1 MCSAA
6 TPQLAPPTARVWP
19 RKMLSSCCCCNPN
32 SGPWEVSEEWRAAR
46 VQRRSPALERLCRN
60 LCRPYGTRIYF
71 PLHPALRLRLRAGLN
86 SFAPTALDFRPSSST
101 NKYQVWFSPML
112 KRPFVM
118 TTQNRETG
126 HYYAAPN
133 YLATLDP
140 SNRFG

>member
-1 MCSAA
+1 MGCQQRGS
-6 TPQLAPPTARVWP
+6 VW
-19 RKMLSSCCCCNPN
+19 N
-32 SGPWEVSEEWRAAR
+32 WRFVCGIVIMAAAR
-46 VQRRSPALERLCRN
+46 N
-60 LCRPYGTRIYF
+60 LLFAPWNKWQGGEQQIPHGLKAVCVNCVVPEGTRIYF
-71 PLHPALRLRLRAGLN
+71 PLHPALRPRLRAGLN
-86 SFAPTALDFRPSSST
+86 YFAPTALDFRPSSST

-140 SNRFG
+140 SNRSG